1 MSFQQAYYTSCE
13 KGLSPGP
20 GFQFNAASTGVAPT
34 TLQRIERLGSYA
46 PPHTAPLRPTTEEIE
61 QFPVSLFFQ
70 TLNGSGVVLGQAKY
84 VGLMADGRY
93 GNFFTHS
100 LISNDPYA
108 DFFKTGQSLPIETW
122 LSKNW
127 VMKESDSTALPDLEK
142 IPTGETVN
150 FANVLAF
157 LREPARREIL
167 SRFLSAVV
175 EALKTNRRIIV
186 VDDNK
191 NVALWIAAASY
202 ALPYHLVLRLTFSTY
217 VQSPYN
223 TDALITGTTEGS
235 PFNFAPHE
243 VENLFSVFDLKGGR
257 LSPIE
262 PGGFAMKAAF
272 LYQQPYAELLAGFPV
287 FVEAVAP
294 NMPVEELEDALSTY
308 CYFENRHLPDVD
320 DVSVLAWSSKY
331 VATLADRDFTNLFG
345 KITAKRPVEAATLRA
360 ATDFYIAT
368 LNPAVNSP
376 SLRRIEDLYF
386 QWLVVEAGGE
396 VEPDVLA
403 EAADKLPRRA
413 YQGDAA
419 EKIFKEWLKQLKD
432 AGGPARFVA
441 LLRLGEKIG
450 FVEREHDVL
459 LWLGKNVAGD
469 WLADASV
476 QQSLRD
482 VSSEGGGRSLLE
494 GAAAFLVEKV
504 DDLRLFSSLA
514 PLISDDD
521 SYRVLVDYAVKTQNL
536 PLFLRLG
543 GMRANLNAAQLNR
556 VAALGAQLSAVQKHF
571 KIGVTV
577 EIVQT
582 AYASIWLNQPPTLD
596 EAVQLLSPQF
606 AGYVVGS
613 EIPSQLLDSLN
624 VNDEALTPP
633 QIEVIQKLNS
643 DKIYN
648 TFDDKGRALVNA
660 HMMAFEFQ
668 CKPETIDEAAT
679 NDYLKLL
686 SQGRQYLPPFAPRLY
701 KFLGRK
707 FVHVKDVELHA
718 WGLPEHIKAGS
729 GSFLQGYEE
738 GVVELSRAKKNHD
751 ELARLFYVWTLATDN
766 ARGLEAHV
774 RRWVGFI
781 LKNQSRKDLEKLEA
795 ALDDDTFKVWL
806 RTRARVE
813 QEQKGAFGRFFDNIL
828 GRD

>member
-1 MSFQQAYYTSCE
+1 MSFQQVYYTSCE
-13 KGLSPGP
+13 KGLNPGP
-20 GFQFNAASTGVAPT
+20 GFQVNAASPHVAPA

-46 PPHTAPLRPTTEEIE
+46 PPRTAPLRPTPEEIE
-61 QFPVSLFFQ
+61 QLPVSLFFQ
-70 TLNGSGVVLGQAKY
+70 TLDGTGVVLGQAKY

-100 LISNDPYA
+100 LISTDPYA
-108 DFFKTGQSLPIETW
+108 DFFEAGQLLPIETW

-127 VMKESDSTALPDLEK
+127 VAKESDSTSLPDLEK
-142 IPTGETVN
+142 IPAGGAVN

-167 SRFLSAVV
+167 PRFLSAVV
-175 EALKTNRRIIV
+175 EALKTNRRVIV
-186 VDDNK
+186 IDGNE

-223 TDALITGTTEGS
+223 TDALITGTTEDS

-243 VENLFSVFDLKGGR
+243 IEHLFSVFDLKGGR
-257 LSPIE
+257 LSPFE
-262 PGGFAMKAAF
+262 PGGFATKAAF
-272 LYQQPYAELLAGFPV
+272 LYQQAYAESLVGFPV
-287 FVEAVAP
+287 FVERVAP

-345 KITAKRPVEAATLRA
+345 KIMAKRPVEAETLRA

-386 QWLVVEAGGE
+386 QWLVAEAGGE
-396 VEPDVLA
+396 IGLDVLA
-403 EAADKLPRRA
+403 EVTDKLPRRA
-413 YQGDAA
+413 YQGDAD
-419 EKIFKEWLKQLKD
+419 ERIFKEWLRNLKD
-432 AGGPARFVA
+432 ADGPERFVA
-441 LLRLGEKIG
+441 MLRLGDKMG
-450 FVEREHDVL
+450 FIEREHDIL
-459 LWLGKNVAGD
+459 LWLGKNVAGG
-469 WLADASV
+469 WLADAPV
-476 QQSLRD
+476 QQALRE

-504 DDLRLFSSLA
+504 DDLQLFSSLA
-514 PLISDDD
+514 TLISDDD
-521 SYRVLVDYAVKTQNL
+521 AYRVLVNYAVKTQNL

-543 GMRANLNAAQLNR
+543 GMRANLDAARPER
-556 VAALGAQLSAVQKHF
+556 VAALGAQLSAVQTYF
-571 KIGVTV
+571 KTGITV

-582 AYASIWLNQPPTLD
+582 AYASIWLSQPPTLD
-596 EAVQLLSPQF
+596 EAYQLLSPPLV
-606 AGYVVGS
+606 GHVVGS
-613 EIPSQLLDSLN
+613 EIPGQLLDSLN

-633 QIEVIQKLNS
+633 QIESIRKLNS
-643 DKIYN
+643 DEIYN
-648 TFDDKGRALVNA
+648 TLDGKGRAMVNA
-660 HMMAFEFQ
+660 YMMAVEFQ
-668 CKPETIDEAAT
+668 CTPEIIDEGVT
-679 NDYLKLL
+679 SDYLSLL
-686 SQGRQYLPPFAPRLY
+686 AQARQHLPPFAPRLY

-707 FVHVKDVELHA
+707 FVHVKDIELHA
-718 WGLPEHIKAGS
+718 RGLPEHMKAGG
-729 GSFLQGYEE
+729 GSFLQGYQEE
-738 GVVELSRAKKNHD
+738 IVELSRAGKTHD
-751 ELARLFYVWTLATDN
+751 ELARLFRTWTLAASQT
-766 ARGLEAHV
+766 RGLTTHV

-781 LKNQSRKDLEKLEA
+781 LKNQPKRDLEKLEA
-795 ALDDDTFKVWL
+795 ALDDDTYKVWL

-813 QEQKGAFGRFFDNIL
+813 QEQKGALGRFFDNIL
-828 GRD
+828 GRG